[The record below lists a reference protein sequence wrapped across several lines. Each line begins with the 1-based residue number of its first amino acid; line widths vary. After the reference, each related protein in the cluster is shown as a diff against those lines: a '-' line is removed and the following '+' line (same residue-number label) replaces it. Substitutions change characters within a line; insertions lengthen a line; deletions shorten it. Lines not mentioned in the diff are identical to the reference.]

1 MSSVSDD
8 AEINRLNN
16 KIMKYY
22 NTSINDYEKILGKL
36 LDLKERIKDTLTK
49 TEEKD
54 KEAVRID
61 FGVVEGQIDI
71 MTKQIDIIRTK
82 INELNS
88 LSRKPEQLKILR
100 EIDEGFTDTD
110 SKYKGGRRNKPIYD
124 TMTMKDVKELCK
136 ANQIKL
142 SRVVN
147 DKQVV
152 YTKKELLTKLKRKK
166 VI

>member
-1 MSSVSDD
+1 MGSRSDD
-8 AEINRLNN
+8 AEISRLNN

-22 NTSINDYEKILGKL
+22 DTSINDYEEILGKL

-49 TEEKD
+49 TEEKN

-71 MTKQIDIIRTK
+71 MTKQIEIIHTK
-82 INELNS
+82 IKELNS
-88 LSRKPEQLKILR
+88 LSIEPEQLKILR
-100 EIDEGFTDTD
+100 EIDKGFTDTD
-110 SKYKGGRRNKPIYD
+110 FEYTGGRRNKPTYD
-124 TMTMKDVKELCK
+124 TMTMKDIKELCK

-147 DKQVV
+147 DKRVV
-152 YTKKELLTKLKRKK
+152 YKKKELITKLKRKK

>member
-1 MSSVSDD
+1 MSSGSDD
-8 AEINRLNN
+8 AEISRLNN

-22 NTSINDYEKILGKL
+22 NTSINDYEEILGKL
-36 LDLKERIKDTLTK
+36 LDLKERINFTLSN

-71 MTKQIDIIRTK
+71 MTKQIEIIRTK
-82 INELNS
+82 IKELNS
-88 LSRKPEQLKILR
+88 LSIEPEQLKILR
-100 EIDEGFTDTD
+100 EIDKGFTDTD
-110 SKYKGGRRNKPIYD
+110 FEYTGGRRNKPAYD
-124 TMTMKDVKELCK
+124 TMTMKDIRQLCK
-136 ANQIKL
+136 DNQIKL

-147 DKQVV
+147 DKRVV
-152 YTKKELLTKLKRKK
+152 YKKKELITKLKRKK